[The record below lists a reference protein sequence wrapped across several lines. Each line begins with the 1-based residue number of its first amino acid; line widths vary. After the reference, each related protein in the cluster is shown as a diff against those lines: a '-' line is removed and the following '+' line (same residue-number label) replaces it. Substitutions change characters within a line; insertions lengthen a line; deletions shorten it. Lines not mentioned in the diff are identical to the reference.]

1 MNHNSNINALHPP
14 FCKAS
19 VSGSGFSAFRSPK
32 INNKKMEHFFYDD
45 TFCSDLDDLANVFDI
60 DEDNVNELQDD
71 WQVKV
76 EMSDLE
82 PIFNIDADNLCQ
94 LLADANE
101 DRLSEDFDEEA
112 RVLKALK
119 ETIDFEKLKEALP
132 KLYYPNNKFETITKA
147 DLVEWFS

>member
-1 MNHNSNINALHPP
+1 M
-14 FCKAS
+14 K
-19 VSGSGFSAFRSPK
+19 
-32 INNKKMEHFFYDD
+32 HFFYDD
-45 TFCSDLDDLANVFDI
+45 TFCSDLEDLANVFDI
-60 DEDNVNELQDD
+60 DEDNVNELKDN

-101 DRLSEDFDEEA
+101 YRLSEDFDEESK
-112 RVLKALK
+112 VLKALK

-147 DLVEWFS
+147 DMVEWFS

>member
-1 MNHNSNINALHPP
+1 
-14 FCKAS
+14 
-19 VSGSGFSAFRSPK
+19 
-32 INNKKMEHFFYDD
+32 MENFFYDD

-60 DEDNVNELQDD
+60 DEDNANELQDD

-119 ETIDFEKLKEALP
+119 EIIDFEKLKEALP

-147 DLVEWFS
+147 DLVKWFS